1 MPLLKDL
8 ISIPERVH
16 QGDFVLQLSKGV
28 TEPEQ
33 TLRDYVVTPQLVD
46 AFSNA
51 MGFIQQAVQTGGS
64 KAAYLHG
71 SFGSGKSHFMA
82 VLNLL
87 LAGNTQARATP
98 ELADVVARHSWTE
111 GRKFLLVPYHM
122 IGARDMESAVLGQYA
137 DFVRKKHP
145 EAPVPGFYLAE
156 GLFKDARDLRTQ
168 IGDGPFFT
176 KLNLGATGGG
186 GGGGGNGGGWGVF
199 DTGWDAVSFEA
210 AMLEPPN
217 GEERSRLV
225 GDLITQFFSAY
236 RTLAG
241 SGESFVS
248 LDDGLS
254 IMSRHAK
261 ALGYDAVILF
271 LDELV
276 LWLASHAADVNFV
289 AREGTKLVKLVEA
302 TNADRPV
309 PLISFVA
316 RQRDL
321 RDLVGENLAGAVQVQ
336 FSDVLKHWEARF
348 HRITLEDRNLPA
360 IAERRVLRPIDEAAR
375 QTLQGTFDDVMKMR
389 KDVLDTLLTTTADR
403 DMFRK
408 VYPFTPAL
416 VQTLIAVSAALQR
429 ERTALKLMLQL
440 LVDRRADLELG
451 QLIPVGD
458 LYDAIAEGDE
468 PFSEG
473 MRLHFENAKRLYNQR
488 LLPMLE
494 RQHSVTWEAIKLGQ
508 ADATAAKNLRN
519 DARLLKTLLLG
530 ALVPEVESLKGLTT
544 QRLAALNHGTFRSP
558 IPGREAQDVLRKCRD
573 WASEIGEIK
582 ITEDQNPIISIQV
595 TGVDIEPILRAAEAN
610 DNAGN
615 RRKRIREALFK
626 ELEIPDTGGLFTTY
640 EFIWRG
646 TRREVELLYENV
658 REMTDDRL
666 RGRSGAWTVVLDF
679 PFDDANFGPPDD
691 LARLAE
697 YRGGDTKTLVW
708 LPSFL
713 SNKALADL
721 GRLVVLDYIL
731 QGERFD
737 NYAAHLSF
745 VDRVQAK
752 ALARN
757 QLDQLRIKLRSQ
769 LEVAY
774 GISTEP
780 RDAVSNPLTADQ
792 QFKSLDP
799 TLSPRPPVGA
809 EFKSAFESLLGQL
822 FAHQYPAHP
831 EFDTEIKPSVIKK
844 VWPEVQKAIEAPG
857 QRGLVQDTA
866 TRRLVRAVVNP
877 CQLGQM
883 GETHLL
889 IEPHWQSRFS
899 QSHARDGG
907 GAITV
912 AKLRQWIDTPA
923 PMGLP
928 IELQN
933 LIILAFAASTNRRFT
948 MRGGPYE
955 PTIDSLP
962 DELELKEQAL
972 PNTADWET
980 ALLRASSLFG
990 LTLGQ
995 TLNAAN
1001 VGKLVDEVR
1010 QKAADKRE
1018 AVTRLVSQVRDRS
1031 ARYAPGNSGAR
1042 QQSAESAQAL
1052 LASLAQ
1058 AAEGDV
1064 VTTLANASLQTSEAA
1079 VSRTL
1084 GQAQV
1089 CADTL
1094 DTGNWQLFDVVRDL
1108 VDHRRDAAMLIMS
1121 RLTEALTS
1129 DEHVVALKPRL
1140 EEVTR
1145 DAMRLL
1151 AAAAPA
1157 PAPVTPPPFAPT
1169 PPCAG
1174 PVLVPVPVVLPP
1186 APPANGPE
1194 VVDEKQQLH
1203 LSGAA
1208 AVTALDELKT
1218 LVTSERDLELTLSW
1232 RVQRKGTKL

>member
-46 AFSNA
+46 AFRNA
-51 MGFIQQAVQTGGS
+51 LGFIQQAVQTGGS

-87 LAGNTQARATP
+87 LAGNTHARSMP
-98 ELADVVARHSWTE
+98 ELADVVAHHSWTH

-122 IGARDMESAVLGQYA
+122 IGARDMESAILGQYA
-137 DFVRKKHP
+137 EYVRKKHP
-145 EAPVPGFYLAE
+145 NAPVPGFYLAE
-156 GLFKDARDLRTQ
+156 GLFKDARELRERMGDVSFFAQ
-168 IGDGPFFT
+168 LNKSKSRGDGGT
-176 KLNLGATGGG
+176 
-186 GGGGGNGGGWGVF
+186 GGWGEL
-199 DTGWDAVSFEA
+199 DSGWAAGSFEA
-210 AMLEPPN
+210 AMLESPN

-225 GDLITQFFSAY
+225 GDLITQYFSAY
-236 RTLAG
+236 RSLAG

-254 IMSRHAK
+254 IMSRHAQ

-289 AREGTKLVKLVEA
+289 SREGTKLVKLVEA

-309 PLISFVA
+309 PLVSFVA

-321 RDLVGENLAGAVQVQ
+321 RDLVGENLAGSVQLQ
-336 FSDVLKHWEARF
+336 FGDVLKHWEARF

-360 IAERRVLRPIDEAAR
+360 IAEKRVLRPIDEAAR
-375 QTLQGTFDDVMKMR
+375 QTMQAAFDDMMKMR

-403 DMFRK
+403 EMFRK
-408 VYPFTPAL
+408 VYPFSPAL

-429 ERTALKLMLQL
+429 ERTALKLMLHL
-440 LVDRRADLELG
+440 LVDRRGDLELG

-458 LYDAIAEGDE
+458 LYDAITEGDE

-473 MRLHFENAKRLYNQR
+473 MRLHFDNAKRLYNQR

-494 RQHSVTWEAIKLGQ
+494 RQHGVTWEAIKLGQ
-508 ADATAAKNLRN
+508 ADPTLAKNLRN
-519 DARLLKTLLLG
+519 DARLMKTLLLG
-530 ALVPEVESLKGLTT
+530 ALVPEVESLKGLTA

-582 ITEDQNPIISIQV
+582 ITENQNPVISIQV

-615 RRKRIREALFK
+615 RRKKIRETLF
-626 ELEIPDTGGLFTTY
+626 EQLGIQDAGGLFTTY
-640 EFIWRG
+640 EFLWRG
-646 TRREVELLYENV
+646 TRREVEVLYENV

-666 RGRSGAWTVVLDF
+666 RGRPGAWSVVLDF
-679 PFDDANFGPPDD
+679 PFDDANFGPADD
-691 LARLAE
+691 LARLGA
-697 YRGGDTKTLVW
+697 YRGGDTQTLVW

-721 GRLVVLDYIL
+721 GRFVVLDYIL

-737 NYAAHLSF
+737 NYAMHLSF

-757 QLDQLRIKLRSQ
+757 QFEQLRHKLKSQ

-780 RDAVSNPLTADQ
+780 RDAVRNPLTTDQ
-792 QFKSLDP
+792 QFRSLDP

-809 EFKSAFESLLGQL
+809 DFRSAFESLLGQL
-822 FAHQYPAHP
+822 FAHQFPAHP
-831 EFDTEIKPSVIKK
+831 EFDTEIKASVIKK
-844 VWPEVQKAIEAPG
+844 VWPEVQKAIESTG
-857 QRGLVQDTA
+857 QRGFVQDA
-866 TRRLVRAVVNP
+866 STRKLIRAVVNP

-889 IEPHWQSRFS
+889 IEPHWQSRFA
-899 QSHARDGG
+899 QSHAREGG

-912 AKLRQWIDTPA
+912 AKLRRWIDTPA

-933 LIILAFAASTNRRFT
+933 LIILAYAASTNRRFT
-948 MRGGPYE
+948 LRAGPIE
-955 PTIDSLP
+955 PTIDNLS
-962 DELELKEQAL
+962 DELELREQAL
-972 PNTADWET
+972 PSPGDWDT
-980 ALLRASSLFG
+980 ALQRAASLFG
-990 LTLGQ
+990 LTLAQ
-995 TLNAAN
+995 TRNAAN
-1001 VGKLVDEVR
+1001 VGRLVDEVK
-1010 QKAADKRE
+1010 QAANGKRE
-1018 AVTRLVSQVRDRS
+1018 VVGRLVAQLRDRA
-1031 ARYAPGNSGAR
+1031 ARYGAGTGLAR
-1042 QQSAESAQAL
+1042 QQSAESALAL
-1052 LASLAQ
+1052 LATVIQ
-1058 AAEGDV
+1058 AAESDV
-1064 VTTLANASLQTSEAA
+1064 VSSLAAASLNTSEAA

-1084 GQAQV
+1084 GQAQA
-1089 CADTL
+1089 CADALTN
-1094 DTGNWQLFDVVRDL
+1094 GSWQLFDVVRDL
-1108 VDHRRDAAMLIMS
+1108 GDHRREAAAAIMT
-1121 RLTEALTS
+1121 RLVEVLTA
-1129 DEHVVALKPRL
+1129 DEHVVSLKSRL
-1140 EEVTR
+1140 LELER
-1145 DAMRLL
+1145 DAMQLL
-1151 AAAAPA
+1151 AAPT
-1157 PAPVTPPPFAPT
+1157 PAPVQPPALSPMKPSATTAPT
-1169 PPCAG
+1169 SLPP
-1174 PVLVPVPVVLPP
+1174 VLPP
-1186 APPANGPE
+1186 TPGFNGPE
-1194 VVDEKQQLH
+1194 LVEERQALH
-1203 LSGAA
+1203 LTGTAA
-1208 AVTALDELKT
+1208 EAALDGLKARMAR
-1218 LVTSERDLELTLSW
+1218 ERDLELTLSW
-1232 RVQRKGTKL
+1232 RLERKGTKL

>member
-8 ISIPERVH
+8 IAIPERVH
-16 QGDFVLQLSKGV
+16 QGDFVLQLTKGV

-51 MGFIQQAVQTGGS
+51 LGFIQQAVQTGSS

-87 LAGNTQARATP
+87 LAGNTQARSIP
-98 ELADVVARHSWTE
+98 ELADVVARHSWTH

-122 IGARDMESAVLGQYA
+122 VGARDMESAILGQYA
-137 DFVRKKHP
+137 EFVRKKHP
-145 EAPVPGFYLAE
+145 DAPVPGFYLAE
-156 GLFKDARDLRTQ
+156 GLFKDARELRERMGDERFFADLNE
-168 IGDGPFFT
+168 GV
-176 KLNLGATGGG
+176 GGG
-186 GGGGGNGGGWGVF
+186 GGGGGWGEL
-199 DTGWDAVSFEA
+199 DRGWDAVSFEA

-217 GEERSRLV
+217 GEERARLV
-225 GDLITQFFSAY
+225 GDLITRYFSAY
-236 RTLAG
+236 RSLAG

-254 IMSRHAK
+254 IMSRHAQT
-261 ALGYDAVILF
+261 LGYDAVILF

-289 AREGTKLVKLVEA
+289 SREGTKLVKLVEA
-302 TNADRPV
+302 TNAERPV

-321 RDLVGENLAGAVQVQ
+321 RDLVGDNVAGSVQLQ

-360 IAERRVLRPIDEAAR
+360 IAEKRVLRPVDEVAR
-375 QTLQGTFDDVMKMR
+375 QTLQAAFDDVVKMR
-389 KDVLDTLLTTTADR
+389 KDVLDTLLTTTSDR
-403 DMFRK
+403 EMFRK
-408 VYPFTPAL
+408 VYPFSPAL

-473 MRLHFENAKRLYNQR
+473 MRLHFDNAKRLYNQR

-494 RQHSVTWEAIKLGQ
+494 RHHGVTWEAIKLGQ

-530 ALVPEVESLKGLTT
+530 ALVPEVESLKGLTA

-573 WASEIGEIK
+573 WAGEIGEIK
-582 ITEDQNPIISIQV
+582 ITEDQNPVISIQV
-595 TGVDIEPILRAAEAN
+595 TGIDIEPIVRAADAN

-615 RRKRIREALFK
+615 RRKKIRETLF
-626 ELEIPDTGGLFTTY
+626 EQLGIQDAGGLFTTY
-640 EFIWRG
+640 EFLWRG
-646 TRREVELLYENV
+646 TRREVEVLYENV

-679 PFDDANFGPPDD
+679 PFDDPNFGPKDD
-691 LARLAE
+691 IARLAQ
-697 YRGGDTKTLVW
+697 YRGGDTRTLVW

-713 SNKALADL
+713 SNKAMADL
-721 GRLVVLDYIL
+721 RRLVVLDYIL

-737 NYAAHLSF
+737 NYAGHLSF

-757 QLDQLRIKLRSQ
+757 QFDQLRIKLRSQ

-780 RDAVSNPLTADQ
+780 RDAVSNALTADQ
-792 QFKSLDP
+792 QFQSLDP

-809 EFKSAFESLLGQL
+809 DFRSAFESLLGQL
-822 FAHQYPAHP
+822 LAHQYPAHP
-831 EFDTEIKPSVIKK
+831 EFDAEIKASVIKK
-844 VWPEVQKAIEAPG
+844 VWPEVQKAIESPG
-857 QRGLVQDTA
+857 QRGFVQDSS

-889 IEPHWQSRFS
+889 IEPNWQSRFA
-899 QSHARDGG
+899 QSHSREGG
-907 GAITV
+907 GPITV
-912 AKLRQWIDTPA
+912 AKLRRWIDSPT

-928 IELQN
+928 TGLQN
-933 LIILAFAASTNRRFT
+933 LIILAYAASTNRRFT
-948 MRGGPYE
+948 LRGGPIE
-955 PTIDSLP
+955 PTVDSLP
-962 DELELKEQAL
+962 DELELREQAL
-972 PNTADWET
+972 PNSAAWEA
-980 ALLRASSLFG
+980 ALRRASSLFG
-990 LTLGQ
+990 LTLAQ

-1001 VGKLVDEVR
+1001 VGRLVDEV
-1010 QKAADKRE
+1010 QQTAGGKRE
-1018 AVTRLVSQVRDRS
+1018 ALGRLVAQLRDRAS
-1031 ARYAPGNSGAR
+1031 RYGAGTAGAR
-1042 QQSAESAQAL
+1042 QQSAESAQTL
-1052 LASLAQ
+1052 LATLAHASEGEVVSSLA
-1058 AAEGDV
+1058 AA
-1064 VTTLANASLQTSEAA
+1064 TLYTSEAA

-1084 GQAQV
+1084 GQAQP
-1089 CADTL
+1089 CADALTN
-1094 DTGNWQLFDVVRDL
+1094 GNWQLFDVVRDL
-1108 VDHRRDAAMLIMS
+1108 KDQRRDAAANIMS
-1121 RLTEALTS
+1121 RLVELLTA
-1129 DEHVVALKPRL
+1129 DEHVLPLKSRL
-1140 EEVTR
+1140 AELER
-1145 DAMRLL
+1145 DAMQLL
-1151 AAAAPA
+1151 AAAAPVMPPS
-1157 PAPVTPPPFAPT
+1157 PAPVSPGAATSPMPPPPGL
-1169 PPCAG
+1169 P
-1174 PVLVPVPVVLPP
+1174 PVPDF
-1186 APPANGPE
+1186 NGPE
-1194 VVDEKQQLH
+1194 LVEEKQALH

-1208 AVTALDELKT
+1208 AVAELDALKLR
-1218 LVTSERDLELTLSW
+1218 VARDRELELTLSW
-1232 RVQRKGTKL
+1232 RLERKGTKQ